1 MLEII
6 LERILTWDMV
16 LSNLDEIA
24 DVIGVEKACLLA
36 RKLPKRGG
44 RVWLYIPA
52 KPDRESIISEIIGY
66 DGMALLC
73 SELGGLQI
81 TLGDPDVFE
90 RIQNYK
96 TAIQNGKRI
105 RDARLKFGVPRSTAY
120 KIMSQMRTSAVMAVR
135 A

>member
-1 MLEII
+1 
-6 LERILTWDMV
+6 MV

-66 DGMALLC
+66 DGVVLLC
-73 SELGGLQI
+73 SELGGLQM
-81 TLGDPDVFE
+81 TLGDPDAFE
-90 RIQNYK
+90 RIQNYR
-96 TAIQNGKRI
+96 TAIQNGKCVRV
-105 RDARLKFGVPRSTAY
+105 ARLQCGIPQSTAY
-120 KIMSQMRTSAVMAVR
+120 KIMSQMRASAVMAGR